1 ELGVGSWKL
10 EEKTYPDISEL
21 LAAKQAR
28 RRALAALSWEEKV
41 AIMERMRRLLPNDA
55 WTDKNALQ
63 SEGRVLKGAADGED

>member
-1 ELGVGSWKL
+1 M

>member
-1 ELGVGSWKL
+1 MGVGSWKL